1 MELNGCELSN
11 VPAPVFLRRKSRY
24 VVGVDLG
31 QSADPTAI
39 AVIEHETGVIDEGSK
54 RKGPRPLSNTHG
66 DAPRWKRSR

>member
-11 VPAPVFLRRKSRY
+11 VPAPIFLRRSSRY

-39 AVIEHETGVIDEGSK
+39 AVIEHETGVIDSGSDFE
-54 RKGPRPLSNTHG
+54 RHTGLRTPNRS
-66 DAPRWKRSR
+66 APTA